1 MYNISNKKNLTI
13 LTVNCRSIR
22 DKKAEFH
29 VTLNYTKPDIVLG
42 TESWLKEMKPGKN
55 ATKYAIKSCEI
66 FPDNYTKYR
75 NDRGTLGGGVFIMFN
90 KDIISVEKTK
100 FITNYEIEW
109 VSLKLIKTTQTY

>member
-42 TESWLKEMKPGKN
+42 TESWLKGMKPGKH

-66 FPDNYTKYR
+66 FPDNYTKKKRQRYTGR
-75 NDRGTLGGGVFIMFN
+75 RRFHHVQLRHH
-90 KDIISVEKTK
+90 ISRK
-100 FITNYEIEW
+100 N
-109 VSLKLIKTTQTY
+109 